1 MERTEPA
8 LAPEWLR
15 CSGNAAGGSTS
26 VHHKDVSSSA
36 HSTQSRYL
44 RSNSKKDSPRY
55 LDRNWSSSSR
65 HSASSNGST
74 KHPYSSFSRSR
85 WDKNRD
91 REKEKSLSRDIWD
104 HDSSD
109 PLPSILTS
117 RVEKGGL
124 SRSKSLVSRKPGEP
138 LPRRAD
144 DSRVS
149 GNGVLSA
156 GSNHSTNQKAVFDK
170 DFPTLVT
177 EEKQNVSG
185 IKRVLSP
192 GLSSA
197 VQNLPLGHS
206 GFLNGEKWTS
216 ALVEVP
222 AVLAS
227 NGMGQSS
234 LTQTAGLNMAE
245 ALSQP
250 TARVHANPLQ
260 HDKTQRLEELAIKQ
274 SRQLIP
280 MKPSMPKPLVP
291 SSIDKSKHP
300 KASGKNNE
308 TILSKLVHPQP
319 HSSQLPNQS
328 HAGQIKPD
336 SASTSHASKFIVLK
350 PGREVAPLGGKD
362 GLSNG
367 SNGRVINDSQINI
380 APPKSSTAL
389 ISKSVASALENN
401 AAALT
406 ISSRSTVDKKSAQ
419 SLAQSRSEFF
429 KLMRRKASSSSSGS
443 TSCSDSNSGILPST
457 KETCIEKCKE
467 DNGDTRS
474 SCALENDCEKKG
486 FLDDGDCSLSG
497 NGSIY
502 PDEEEAAFLRSLGWD
517 ENGGEDE
524 GLTEEE
530 INAFYRENRVEVPN
544 PNAQHYRH
552 QMPFQEFLFPTRVP
566 LNLSLKLDD
575 FQKWLQRV
583 IWFSFGLYTATP
595 AIPVQAEGPDS
606 TRASCIN
613 RPTEAANETNDTTYA
628 MKSQSFNLHTQKL

>member
-26 VHHKDVSSSA
+26 AHHKDVSSSA
-36 HSTQSRYL
+36 RSTQSRYL

-55 LDRNWSSSSR
+55 LDRSSSSSSR

-74 KHPYSSFSRSR
+74 KHPYSSFSRNR

-91 REKEKSLSRDIWD
+91 REKEKSLSRDLWD

-124 SRSKSLVSRKPGEP
+124 SRSESLVSRKPVEP

-149 GNGVLSA
+149 SNGVLSV

-185 IKRVLSP
+185 VKRVLSP

-197 VQNLPLGHS
+197 VQRLPSGHS
-206 GFLNGEKWTS
+206 GFLNSENWTS

-222 AVLAS
+222 PVVLAS
-227 NGMGQSS
+227 NGTGHSSHTQGAVTVYSS
-234 LTQTAGLNMAE
+234 LAAGSNAAGLNMAE

-280 MKPSMPKPLVP
+280 VKPSMPKPLVP

-300 KASGKNNE
+300 KSSGRNNG
-308 TILSKLVHPQP
+308 TLLSRVVHPLP

-328 HAGQIKPD
+328 NTGQIKPD
-336 SASTSHASKFIVLK
+336 SASTSHAGKFIVLK
-350 PGREVAPLGGKD
+350 PGREIAPLGGKD

-367 SNGRVINDSQINI
+367 SNGRVINHSQIAM
-380 APPKSSTAL
+380 APPKSTTGL
-389 ISKSVASALENN
+389 ISNSVASALENN

-406 ISSRSTVDKKSAQ
+406 ISSRSTADKKSAAQ

-443 TSCSDSNSGILPST
+443 ASCADSNSGVIPST
-457 KETCIEKCKE
+457 KETCMEKCKE
-467 DNGDTRS
+467 GHGDTTS
-474 SCALENDCEKKG
+474 SCALQNDCEKKG
-486 FLDDGDCSLSG
+486 FLDLGDCSLSG

-530 INAFYRENRVEVPN
+530 INAFYREYMNRRPSSEPGRSSQSKCSTLST
-544 PNAQHYRH
+544 PNA
-552 QMPFQEFLFPTRVP
+552 MSGV
-566 LNLSLKLDD
+566 S
-575 FQKWLQRV
+575 
-583 IWFSFGLYTATP
+583 IS
-595 AIPVQAEGPDS
+595 DS
-606 TRASCIN
+606 SSSESE
-613 RPTEAANETNDTTYA
+613 PEA
-628 MKSQSFNLHTQKL
+628 